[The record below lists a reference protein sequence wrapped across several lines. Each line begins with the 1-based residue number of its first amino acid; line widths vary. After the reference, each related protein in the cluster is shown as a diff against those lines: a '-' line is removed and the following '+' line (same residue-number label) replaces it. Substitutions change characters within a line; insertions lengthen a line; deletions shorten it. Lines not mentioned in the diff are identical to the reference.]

1 MAKISSRRLK
11 DRAEQGA
18 TMIVRDRLEPLV
30 DDEKSPYDG
39 EFPPL
44 LSREGKPCTLT
55 LLGADSETA
64 KRLDRQRSA
73 SAQNRVVASMF
84 GKSKARAAMTPEDIA
99 EQAQHDL
106 DKLVTLTVGW
116 YGWEGEDEEPV
127 PFSAEAV
134 RELYEQDPDTRE
146 QALQF
151 IGDRAVFFAR
161 SSTLS
166 VPSSSTSSASASAP
180 ATA

>member
-11 DRAEQGA
+11 ARAEEGA
-18 TMIVRDRLEPLV
+18 EMIVRDRLAPLV
-30 DDEKSPYDG
+30 DDETSPFDG

-44 LSREGKPCTLT
+44 LSREGTPCTLT
-55 LLGADSETA
+55 LLGGDSETA
-64 KRLDRQRSA
+64 KRFDRQRA
-73 SAQNRVVASMF
+73 AAAQNRVVVSMF
-84 GKSKARAAMTPEDIA
+84 GKGKARGNVTVEDIA

-116 YGWEGEDEEPV
+116 YGFEGEDDEPI

-146 QALQF
+146 QAIQF
-151 IGDRAVFFAR
+151 IGDRAAFFAR
-161 SSTLS
+161 SSTRS
-166 VPSSSTSSASASAP
+166 APSSSISSD
-180 ATA
+180 